1 MKISVLIMSVIMLT
15 GCPRKGYEGAQYGL
29 WRAIHIDGDRICF
42 TLDKD
47 DVLESYSFG
56 PNSNVS
62 NKLLYNYIT
71 KLSYP
76 DTCFTAH
83 FEKAMIYG
91 ARYMIN
97 KQWYNYSFI
106 IDNDGQV
113 LDLGGEAVC
122 PYQIVNSL

>member
-1 MKISVLIMSVIMLT
+1 MRIPVLIMSVILLT
-15 GCPRKGYEGAQYGL
+15 GCPRKGYEGAQYGS
-29 WRAIHIDGDRICF
+29 WRAIHIGGNRICF

-47 DVLESYSFG
+47 DVLESYRIG

-62 NKLLYNYIT
+62 HKLLYNYST
-71 KLSYP
+71 QLSYP

-83 FEKAMIYG
+83 LEKAMIYG

-122 PYQIVNSL
+122 PYPNADSL